1 MRLALTLAAIVFALF
16 AAGLSSQL
24 RVASAADQTVEVGN
38 LWFCAPSFENGV
50 CTTTINAGG
59 TVTWS
64 NVAGFHT
71 VTECGANHDP
81 CPLPGGFNSGQLE
94 AGDTFS
100 FTFNSAGSFEY
111 YCAFHPSQMRGVVIV
126 QEPTPTP
133 APTSQPTAGATTP
146 PETTQAPASVPR
158 TGGAP
163 GGAEGVGQTLLMGT
177 GLALLVAAA
186 VLSLTAVRRSA
197 R

>member
-1 MRLALTLAAIVFALF
+1 MRLGLTLAAIAFALF
-16 AAGLSSQL
+16 AIGLPSQL

-38 LWFCAPSFENGV
+38 LWFCSPSFENGV
-50 CTTTINAGG
+50 CTTTINVGD

-71 VTECGANHDP
+71 VTECAEGHDP

-100 FTFNSAGSFEY
+100 FTFNNAGSFEY
-111 YCAFHPSQMRGVVIV
+111 YCAFHPSEMRGVVVV
-126 QEPTPTP
+126 QQPTPTP
-133 APTSQPTAGATTP
+133 SPAGQPTADATTP
-146 PETTQAPASVPR
+146 PATTPAPVSVPR

-163 GGAEGVGQTLLMGT
+163 GAGEGSSSLL
-177 GLALLVAAA
+177 LAAGFGFLLAAA
-186 VLSLTAVRRSA
+186 AISLASVRRAA